1 MHDAQAVIPIQRC
14 SHNAQPLEVVE
25 KVGFNAFQ
33 TGLCCAKI
41 VCFNAEG
48 QVFGL
53 NQTVVAAGKLVLQH
67 LGILGADSIKFI
79 AAGRDG
85 DAPGKGFLRCR
96 QVDKG
101 KLELHRAVKVIQK
114 IAPRFKDCGLIL
126 VLRKLVVDVLILDGF
141 GVARIGHTADT
152 VRPHTLIWDAVL
164 RRFLFLI
171 RPVRPCDGGLDL
183 FSFGAGQFLF
193 CGQFDTPPGL
203 IGFAAPG
210 RHRNCWS
217 YRVAASAFESTLGRC
232 CG

>member
-14 SHNAQPLEVVE
+14 SHNTQPLEIVE

-33 TGLCCAKI
+33 TGLCGAKV
-41 VCFNAEG
+41 VCFDAEG

-53 NQTVVAAGKLVLQH
+53 NKTVVATGKLVLQH
-67 LGILGADSIKFI
+67 LGILGADGVKFI
-79 AAGRDG
+79 TAGWDG
-85 DAPGKGFLRCR
+85 DAPGKGFLGCR

-101 KLELHRAVKVIQK
+101 KLELHGAVKVIQK
-114 IAPRFKDCGLIL
+114 IAPRFKDCGLVL
-126 VLRKLVVDVLILDGF
+126 VLRELVVDVLVLDHL
-141 GVARIGHTADT
+141 GVARVSHTADT
-152 VRPHTLIWDAVL
+152 VRPHTLIRDAVL
-164 RRFLFLI
+164 CRFFFLI

-183 FSFGAGQFLF
+183 LFLGAGQFLF

-217 YRVAASAFESTLGRC
+217 YRVAASVFGNTRDRY